1 MPATEPSYRT
11 PPIPWTVATAID
23 LTDETPQTR
32 TLVLSIDNWPGHR
45 PGQHLDVRL
54 TAEDGFQQERSYSIA
69 SPPEQTEVEITV
81 ERIDDGVV
89 SPYLAG
95 DLRIGDQFEVR
106 GPIGGYFVWDTEIG
120 GPALLVGGG
129 SGIVPLMAMVRHRQA
144 QASREDV
151 SLLVSTRSL
160 DRLIYRDELS
170 RLAGEPELTIAV
182 TLTRSTPVGWGGYSG
197 RIDATKLQSLLPADA
212 RGLNAFIC
220 GPSAFV
226 ETAAELL
233 LGCGIASEQIHT
245 ERFGPTGT

>member
-11 PPIPWTVATAID
+11 PPIPWTAATAID
-23 LTDETPQTR
+23 LTDETPQAR
-32 TLVLSIDNWPGHR
+32 TLRLTIENWPGHR

-69 SPPEQTEVEITV
+69 SPPEQAEVEITV
-81 ERIDDGVV
+81 ERIDNGAV

-106 GPIGGYFVWDTEIG
+106 GPIGGYFVWDIDIG

-144 QASREDV
+144 RVSREDV
-151 SLLVSTRSL
+151 ILVVSARSL

-182 TLTRSTPVGWGGYSG
+182 TLTRSAPAGWDGYSG
-197 RIDATKLQSLLPADA
+197 RIDDAKLRRLLPTDA
-212 RGLNAFIC
+212 SGLNAFIC

-226 ETAAELL
+226 ETAAELI
-233 LGCGIASEQIHT
+233 LGYGVASQQIHT